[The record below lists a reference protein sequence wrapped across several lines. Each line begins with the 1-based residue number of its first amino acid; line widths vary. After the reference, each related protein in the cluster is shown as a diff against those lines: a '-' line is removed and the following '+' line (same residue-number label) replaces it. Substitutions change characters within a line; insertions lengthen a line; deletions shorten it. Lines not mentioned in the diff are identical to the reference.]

1 MERIARLFEYPGEGY
16 RSAAREAALASGS
29 AEIAEFAGRIASFS
43 TEELQELF
51 IQTFDLNPDCTLD
64 IGWHLFGENYER
76 GEFLVKL
83 RLLIRRHG
91 IEESAELPD
100 HLTHVLKLLDR
111 MDQQE
116 GGELSARCVLP
127 ALEKMLHAIEGKGSP
142 FEELLRGLRKL
153 IQVRVF
159 AIEGGVR
166 A

>member
-16 RSAAREAALASGS
+16 RSAAREAALDSKS
-29 AEIAEFAGRIASFS
+29 PEIADFAGRIASFS

-83 RLLIRRHG
+83 RQLMRRHG
-91 IEESAELPD
+91 VEESVELPD

-111 MDQQE
+111 MDEQE
-116 GGELSARCVLP
+116 AGELAVRCVLP
-127 ALEKMLHAIEGKGSP
+127 ALEKMLGAMEGKGSP
-142 FEELLRGLRKL
+142 FEELLKGLLKL

-159 AIEGGVR
+159 ALEGGVH